1 MRRTAI
7 LSITTTWV
15 VLGMM
20 TLAYGQN
27 KPSSPPASLKA
38 VASSGPLLPNDVI
51 LRIDGDYVFHTTRAT
66 GDTVL
71 VDLRGVKV
79 AGVAKDGKL
88 GSGVVTDYHL
98 LQYMDSS
105 GVPVVRVQLNLR
117 EPETLHAY
125 RESAGLR
132 LAFGIRAETAPSAA
146 VTAPV
151 ATPSPVE
158 VAPVAPKRTAS
169 AGPLQVSGVKI
180 TSGPAG
186 ETYVDIATTSMAQ
199 YTVLQLQNPPRL
211 VIDLEGATNAAAKTY
226 TANSALLKG
235 VRVGQYRPKDPSIVR
250 VVADLS
256 GEPVFDVSAKSG
268 GVRVALKA
276 KTAVETPIAAVTI
289 PAAENSASKPIETI
303 TLPKPEEILTVKE
316 EPVTLPA
323 EASTERT
330 QAAAVIPE
338 PAKAEEPAAVTPVA
352 TEKAAANTIDFNNA
366 LPAPVSSPEVAAAP
380 KPEPAPATSEEALQA
395 ARAALT
401 MANHPGM
408 VAATPQGQPAGAT
421 DDQPRYTG
429 EPISLNLKDVDLK
442 DFFRLIHEI
451 SGLNIIVDPNVA
463 GNVTLVLD
471 AVPWDQA
478 LDIVLKNNRLGK
490 TLEGNVLRIAR
501 IETITAE
508 QEAVTK
514 LAAAREDSLPL
525 VTVFRPVN
533 YAKGATISTMLKSW
547 VGGGAL
553 SKRGNILVDERTNTL
568 IISDIQTQIPV
579 IMSIIDKLDKKAKQ
593 VQIEARIIR
602 ASATFSRALGVALN
616 LGLANPSGRTVGGGA
631 TGPGA
636 SAATSIPSGSTP
648 PPGSITLT
656 AAKASGFGSFA
667 IANAGANYFINAAIA
682 AEESKG
688 TVKTISKPTIVTQ
701 NNVPGTVTQGSQIPI
716 QTTIN
721 NTISI
726 QYVSAALTLKV
737 TPQVTEDGNIF
748 LDITVTNSSPG
759 IVLTTA
765 GPSIDTQQATTQV
778 LVPDGGTVI
787 FGGVN
792 VTSRSKNTT
801 GVPVLGSIPYLGHL
815 FKVTTTSDSDAE
827 LLFFV
832 SPKVLPG

>member
-1 MRRTAI
+1 MRRTSI
-7 LSITTTWV
+7 LSITMTWV
-15 VLGMM
+15 VAGMM
-20 TLAYGQN
+20 TLAYGQG
-27 KPSSPPASLKA
+27 KPTSPAANLQA
-38 VASSGPLLPNDVI
+38 VVASTGPLMPNDVV
-51 LRIDGDYVFHTTRAT
+51 LRIAGDYAFHTTRAT

-79 AGVAKDGKL
+79 AGAPKDGKL
-88 GSGVVTDYHL
+88 GSGVATDYHL
-98 LQYMDSS
+98 VQYMDAS

-117 EPETLHAY
+117 EPETMHAY
-125 RESAGLR
+125 REAAGLR
-132 LAFGIRAETAPSAA
+132 LAFGPGSRPSAPEESVTATPAAPSL
-146 VTAPV
+146 PR
-151 ATPSPVE
+151 ATVE
-158 VAPVAPKRTAS
+158 KEDV
-169 AGPLQVSGVKI
+169 AGPLKATGVKI
-180 TSGPAG
+180 SSGPAG
-186 ETYVDIATTSMAQ
+186 ETIVDITTSGQAP
-199 YTVLQLQNPPRL
+199 YTLIKLQNPPRL
-211 VIDLEGATNAAAKTY
+211 VVDLEGVINAAQKAY
-226 TANSALLKG
+226 EADSPHLKG
-235 VRVGQYRPKDPSIVR
+235 VRVGQFRPKDPSVVR
-250 VVADLS
+250 VVADLK
-256 GEPVFDVSAKSG
+256 GEPVFDVHAQAGGIRVMLKGKPGSA
-268 GVRVALKA
+268 
-276 KTAVETPIAAVTI
+276 TPIAAAPAVAPA
-289 PAAENSASKPIETI
+289 PAAPLVETASSKPVERI
-303 TLPKPEEILTVKE
+303 TVPHPEEILTARE
-316 EPVTLPA
+316 EPATPVAESPAEPIQEVAASSPKPVEKPEASTIDFKNTLPA
-323 EASTERT
+323 ATSST
-330 QAAAVIPE
+330 
-338 PAKAEEPAAVTPVA
+338 
-352 TEKAAANTIDFNNA
+352 
-366 LPAPVSSPEVAAAP
+366 EVAAAP
-380 KPEPAPATSEEALQA
+380 KQETRPATSEEALQA

-401 MANHPGM
+401 MANHPGL
-408 VAATPQGQPAGAT
+408 VAAAPQETPAGASEEG
-421 DDQPRYTG
+421 PKYSG

-501 IETITAE
+501 IETLTAE
-508 QEAVTK
+508 EEAATK
-514 LAAAREDSLPL
+514 LAAAREESLPL
-525 VTVFRPVN
+525 VTIFRPVN
-533 YAKGATISTMLKSW
+533 YAKASAINTMLKSW

-553 SKRGNILVDERTNTL
+553 SKRGNVLVDDRTNTL

-579 IMSIIDKLDKKAKQ
+579 IQSIIEKLDKKAKQ

-616 LGLANPSGRTVGGGA
+616 LGLVNNSGRTIAGGA
-631 TGPGA
+631 TGPSA
-636 SAATSIPSGSTP
+636 SSGTGIPTGSTP
-648 PPGSITLT
+648 PPETVTLT

-667 IANAGANYFINAAIA
+667 ITNAGANYFINAAIA
-682 AEESKG
+682 AEETKG

-737 TPQVTEDGNIF
+737 TPQVTDDGNIF

-792 VTSRSKNTT
+792 VTRREKNHTQ
-801 GVPVLGSIPYLGHL
+801 VPVLGSIPILGNL
-815 FKVTTTSDSDAE
+815 FKSSTTTDSDAE

>member
-15 VLGMM
+15 LLGLM
-20 TLAYGQN
+20 TAAYGQG
-27 KPSSPPASLKA
+27 KPSATPASLKA
-38 VASSGPLLPNDVI
+38 VASAGPAQPNDVL
-51 LRIDGDYVFHTTRAT
+51 LRIQGDYTFHTTRAT

-71 VDLRGVKV
+71 VDLRGVRV

-88 GSGVVTDYHL
+88 ESGVATDYHL
-98 LQYMDSS
+98 LQYMDAS
-105 GVPVVRVQLNLR
+105 GAPVVRVQLNLR
-117 EPETLHAY
+117 EAATLRAV
-125 RESAGLR
+125 REAGGLR
-132 LAFGIRAETAPSAA
+132 LVFGGRAESAA
-146 VTAPV
+146 TETVPATTASLAPAVSAKAPV
-151 ATPSPVE
+151 PPS
-158 VAPVAPKRTAS
+158 RTLS
-169 AGPLQVSGVKI
+169 AGPSRVSGVKI
-180 TSGPAG
+180 SSGPSG
-186 ETYVDIATTSMAQ
+186 ETFVDIATTGDAP
-199 YTVLQLQNPPRL
+199 YTVLQLQDPPRL
-211 VIDLEGATNAAAKTY
+211 VIDLEGATNAAAKAY
-226 TANSALLKG
+226 PANSPLLKG
-235 VRVGQYRPKDPSIVR
+235 VRVGQFRPKDPSVVR
-250 VVADLS
+250 VVADLN
-256 GEPVFDVSAKSG
+256 GDAAFDVHARSG

-276 KTAVETPIAAVTI
+276 KPRAEAASLAT
-289 PAAENSASKPIETI
+289 PAAPSKPIERI
-303 TLPKPEEILTVKE
+303 TVPKPDEILT
-316 EPVTLPA
+316 
-323 EASTERT
+323 
-330 QAAAVIPE
+330 
-338 PAKAEEPAAVTPVA
+338 AKEEPAAAAPA
-352 TEKAAANTIDFNNA
+352 PEKAAETPQVAAAQAPAETPAPAAAPEVKPAESALDIKST
-366 LPAPVSSPEVAAAP
+366 LPAATPPADAAAAP
-380 KPEPAPATSEEALQA
+380 KAAPAPQPSEEAIQA
-395 ARAALT
+395 ARAAMTL
-401 MANHPGM
+401 ANHPGL
-408 VAATPQGQPAGAT
+408 AANPQAGPPAEE
-421 DDQPRYTG
+421 QPRYSG

-442 DFFRLIHEI
+442 DFFRLVHEI
-451 SGLNIIVDPNVA
+451 SGLNIIVDPNVS
-463 GNVTLVLD
+463 GTVTLVLD

-490 TLEGNVLRIAR
+490 SLEGNVLRIAR

-508 QEAVTK
+508 EEAAAK
-514 LAAAREDSLPL
+514 LAAAREEALPL

-533 YAKGATISTMLKSW
+533 YAKAATISTMLKAW

-553 SKRGNILVDERTNTL
+553 SKRGNILVDDRTNTL

-579 IMSIIDKLDKKAKQ
+579 IQSIIDKLDKKAKQ

-616 LGLANPSGRTVGGGA
+616 LGLVNSSGRTVGGGA
-631 TGPGA
+631 TGPSS
-636 SAATSIPSGSTP
+636 SATTGIPTGTTP
-648 PPGSITLT
+648 PPEPIKLT
-656 AAKASGFGSFA
+656 PAKGQGFGTFA

-688 TVKTISKPTIVTQ
+688 QVKTISKPTIVTQ

-759 IVLTTA
+759 VVLTTA

-792 VTSRSKNTT
+792 VTRREKNSTA
-801 GVPVLGSIPYLGHL
+801 VPVLGSIPILGNL
-815 FKVTTTSDSDAE
+815 FKSSTTSDSDAE